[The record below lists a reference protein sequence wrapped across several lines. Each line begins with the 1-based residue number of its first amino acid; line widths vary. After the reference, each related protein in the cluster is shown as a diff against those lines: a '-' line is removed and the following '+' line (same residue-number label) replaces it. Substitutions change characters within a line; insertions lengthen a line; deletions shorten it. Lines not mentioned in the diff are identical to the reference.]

1 MSSPSQ
7 QTRLKRNWPRCL
19 TARDDTETTQDLTIL
34 VVDDDPVGV
43 NVLER
48 TRHKEVCQVITADD
62 DPPVR
67 RLASS
72 QEVYM
77 VE

>member
-1 MSSPSQ
+1 M
-7 QTRLKRNWPRCL
+7 
-19 TARDDTETTQDLTIL
+19 ETKQDLTIL

-48 TRHKEVCQVITADD
+48 TMHKEVYQVIKADEG
-62 DPPVR
+62 PPVR

-72 QEVYM
+72 QEIYM

>member
-1 MSSPSQ
+1 M
-7 QTRLKRNWPRCL
+7 
-19 TARDDTETTQDLTIL
+19 ETKQDLTIL

-48 TRHKEVCQVITADD
+48 TMHKEVCQVITADD
-62 DPPVR
+62 GPPVR